1 MKILEKE
8 GKEARFGQIEWNNTF
23 VLSPMIDSSYQTLK
37 RDYKINL
44 SPSIYQKKIGF
55 IGVTRGWKFEV
66 FIGGAGKRTALQAP
80 ASCPP
85 CRGGKSPNPAAGT
98 PWNSQHSPAGPRHP
112 GIVAGAQ
119 AEKDG
124 IAVVPRRSEPTRLP
138 SPPSISFSLLPRGYR
153 RCVVHSRILSIL
165 WAEEGRIINCNCYF

>member
-66 FIGGAGKRTALQAP
+66 FIGGAGEEDGVTSAGFVSTVSRRQITESGGRDAVEFAAFAGGTQASGNRRGRT
-80 ASCPP
+80 
-85 CRGGKSPNPAAGT
+85 G
-98 PWNSQHSPAGPRHP
+98 
-112 GIVAGAQ
+112 
-119 AEKDG
+119 
-124 IAVVPRRSEPTRLP
+124 
-138 SPPSISFSLLPRGYR
+138 
-153 RCVVHSRILSIL
+153 
-165 WAEEGRIINCNCYF
+165 